1 MATEEECIDQINA
14 LKNQFYL
21 TWCHQYDLT
30 TMGGL
35 LWYKANG
42 AFLGLTPQEPREALA
57 ALQGFIADAQL
68 QVPTYGKPLNKMVM
82 LQGSRQPGLEAHF
95 PGSKPPDS
103 TTILPEE
110 VDLEYDTMIPTGDHP
125 GAFAAVRK
133 NHIHEGVDLYANNGD
148 RVYAMV
154 TGKVVAV
161 IEDFTGPGCGMPW
174 WNQTSALAIEDENGV
189 WIYGEITVAHG
200 IKLGD
205 VITKGTDIGSVKQ
218 VLKEDKG
225 RPMAMLHLERYT
237 VGTTESVGL
246 WELNTPQPS
255 NLIDPTPELVAGL
268 LLAQETSE

>member
-1 MATEEECIDQINA
+1 MATEEECINQINA

-21 TWCHQYDLT
+21 TWCHEYDLT
-30 TMGGL
+30 TIGGI

-42 AFLGLTPQEPREALA
+42 AYLGLTPQEPREALS
-57 ALQGFIADAQL
+57 ALQGFIAEAQL
-68 QVPTYGKPLNKMVM
+68 QVPTYCKPLNKMIM
-82 LQGSRQPGLEAHF
+82 LQGSHQPGLEAHF
-95 PGSKPPDS
+95 PGRASPDS
-103 TTILPEE
+103 TKILPEK
-110 VDLEYDTMIPTGDHP
+110 VDLEYESMIPVGDHP

-133 NHIHEGVDLYANNGD
+133 NHIHEGVDLYANAND

-154 TGKVVAV
+154 AGKVVD
-161 IEDFTGPGCGMPW
+161 IDWFTGTEAGSPW
-174 WNQTSALAIEDENGV
+174 WNDTCAVAIEDEAGV
-189 WIYGEITVAHG
+189 WFYGEILPG
-200 IKLGD
+200 SEIKVGD
-205 VITKGTDIGSVKQ
+205 EIRKGQDIGKVIP
-218 VLKEDKG
+218 VLKVDKG